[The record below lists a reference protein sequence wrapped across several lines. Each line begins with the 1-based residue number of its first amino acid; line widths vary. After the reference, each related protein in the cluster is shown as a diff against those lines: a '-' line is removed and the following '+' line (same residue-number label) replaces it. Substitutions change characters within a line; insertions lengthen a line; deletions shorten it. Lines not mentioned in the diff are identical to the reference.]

1 MEKID
6 KIVYINLEHRTDRKE
21 LVEDEL
27 KNFDFPMDKVLRFNA
42 IKHNNPAL
50 GCTIS
55 HYEVLK
61 MAKKN
66 NWKNVLILEDD
77 FKMVVSKEELNE
89 SLNYFFN
96 IEFDK
101 SWDVLMFAYNIGFSH
116 NKVENFNDDKIIGRV
131 RFAQTASA
139 YLVNGHYFDK
149 FISHMENGIIMFEKT
164 GNNFYMNDVFWRFL
178 QEKDEWFYF
187 KKRIS
192 IQRESYSDLQKS
204 IANYGV

>member
-1 MEKID
+1 MEQID
-6 KIVYINLEHRTDRKE
+6 KIVYINLEHRIDRKQ
-21 LVEDEL
+21 LIEDEL
-27 KNFDFPMDKVLRFNA
+27 KNFGFPMDKVLRFNA

-50 GCTIS
+50 GCTKS

-61 MAKKN
+61 MAKEN

-96 IEFDK
+96 IQFEK
-101 SWDVLMFAYNIGFSH
+101 LWDVLMFAYNIGFSH
-116 NKVENFNDDKIIGRV
+116 NKVENYNDDKIIGRI

-139 YLVNGHYFDK
+139 YFVNANYFDK
-149 FISHMENGIIMFEKT
+149 ILSHMEEGIKLFEQT
-164 GNNFYMNDVFWRFL
+164 GRDCYMNDVYWRFL